1 MNKLINIAV
10 ELGKFELLIFCA
22 VHNLCNCTDEQIPYI
37 LANMIFL
44 WSELEKEKK
53 KYMSR
58 PIPVV
63 YGPSTWCFL
72 EE

>member
-1 MNKLINIAV
+1 MKKLINTSVRLGEYNVLLSNAV
-10 ELGKFELLIFCA
+10 FNLSLL
-22 VHNLCNCTDEQIPYI
+22 DDDDIPLI

-44 WSELEKEKK
+44 WSELEKERK

-63 YGPSTWCFL
+63 YGPSTWCLL